1 MRAAQATRPKNQNE
15 AYIKNARCVHRPL
28 TRNDRSDM
36 AHEQKALQALTT
48 LQRRLD
54 PKMAGPVI
62 HAAPGQPVCEVRL
75 DRLVIDSSGF
85 PAEAVLR
92 LPGFERTEG
101 HLLRRRE
108 PEDFLPHRRLTRFSS
123 TTSIREMVVLTERQ
137 SLRLPPCRIT
147 MIAEDQRGL
156 QFADVCGVLELLPDA
171 KTVLVEIAWDF
182 SPDSVADGA
191 FIRAHAL
198 FGKSRRR
205 RVAEIRGY
213 DSWGSRRGRKQFVR
227 SYDKP
232 EIRAHRLEIQLLA
245 GLLEKLG
252 ISDIFDFQQL
262 TQLLPDHVVF
272 AKFDE
277 QSVIARL
284 RNNRFSAT
292 KTIHLIEKLDD
303 HSDDLYAQCHVLHR
317 FARMTNIRRA
327 MLPLRENQLLEE
339 ALRDWL
345 KKWPAAPARLG
356 QKK

>member
-1 MRAAQATRPKNQNE
+1 
-15 AYIKNARCVHRPL
+15 
-28 TRNDRSDM
+28 
-36 AHEQKALQALTT
+36 
-48 LQRRLD
+48 
-54 PKMAGPVI
+54 
-62 HAAPGQPVCEVRL
+62 
-75 DRLVIDSSGF
+75 
-85 PAEAVLR
+85 
-92 LPGFERTEG
+92 
-101 HLLRRRE
+101 
-108 PEDFLPHRRLTRFSS
+108 
-123 TTSIREMVVLTERQ
+123 
-137 SLRLPPCRIT
+137 

-156 QFADVCGVLELLPDA
+156 QFADVCAVLELLPD
-171 KTVLVEIAWDF
+171 VRVGLVEIAWDF
-182 SPDSVADGA
+182 SPDSVVDGA
-191 FIRAHAL
+191 FIRKHAL

-213 DSWGSRRGRKQFVR
+213 DSWGSRRGRQKFVR

-292 KTIHLIEKLDD
+292 KTIHLIEKLHD
-303 HSDDLYAQCHVLHR
+303 HSDDLYAQCHILHR

-327 MLPLRENQLLEE
+327 MLPLRENKLLER

-345 KKWPAAPARLG
+345 TKWPAAPVRLG